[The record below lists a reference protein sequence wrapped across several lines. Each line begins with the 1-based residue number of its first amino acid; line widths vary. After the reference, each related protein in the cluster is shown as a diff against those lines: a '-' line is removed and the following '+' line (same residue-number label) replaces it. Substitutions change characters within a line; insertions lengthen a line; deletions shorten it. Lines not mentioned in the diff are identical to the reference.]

1 MFTVCFSVFI
11 RCQDEDHNH
20 PRTKHQVSTN
30 YEFEAFQDC
39 VCSDGWERNVPRRIF
54 FAAAAGRGAMVGLK
68 GYPPIPPRLGCCRR
82 TDPRL
87 SKTVPP
93 EAVVYSGDCSI
104 CKLLWLSNIGNI
116 ERERSRLISGTQE
129 ANNTLRLYDII
140 HDKQQRMKNHFEW
153 KRYISIDV
161 HYKWFASYRK
171 MHVHEVGNVNFSL
184 DSHWI
189 FPSCPLRPRCT
200 TGAPYM

>member
-1 MFTVCFSVFI
+1 MKTIIIPAPSKCLLITSLKLSKTVFVATAGSGTSRGGYFLRLLPV
-11 RCQDEDHNH
+11 
-20 PRTKHQVSTN
+20 
-30 YEFEAFQDC
+30 EARWL
-39 VCSDGWERNVPRRIF
+39 GWKVTRPSRPASAPV
-54 FAAAAGRGAMVGLK
+54 L
-68 GYPPIPPRLGCCRR
+68 
-82 TDPRL
+82 RL

>member
-68 GYPPIPPRLGCCRR
+68 GYPPIPPRLGPSLATFQDRASGSCRLLR
-82 TDPRL
+82 RL
-87 SKTVPP
+87 FN
-93 EAVVYSGDCSI
+93 
-104 CKLLWLSNIGNI
+104 L
-116 ERERSRLISGTQE
+116 
-129 ANNTLRLYDII
+129 
-140 HDKQQRMKNHFEW
+140 
-153 KRYISIDV
+153 
-161 HYKWFASYRK
+161 
-171 MHVHEVGNVNFSL
+171 
-184 DSHWI
+184 
-189 FPSCPLRPRCT
+189 
-200 TGAPYM
+200 